1 MRDAPMTLSTG
12 RHSGPRVPCREFR
25 VGTFVPM
32 VEVDLPATIYSNA
45 PFAKLREEWKMSIHT
60 VLATLDA
67 GFRVIPLS
75 RKRCLPLGTRVRSN
89 AGKAMRLRLCVDT
102 LSSRR

>member
-32 VEVDLPATIYSNA
+32 VEVDLPATIHSNA

-67 GFRVIPLS
+67 LRVIPPRRDEMRAFGHS
-75 RKRCLPLGTRVRSN
+75 RRSS
-89 AGKAMRLRLCVDT
+89 AGIAMRLRLCIDT